1 MSDQRLGLRL
11 RAGVL
16 ALALAQQL
24 AVGQRGRGREAGGHL
39 REARHVLIRAVNAP
53 SRRSF
58 RVFREGAPARAFSLY
73 ARRRP

>member
-11 RAGVL
+11 RAGVRGLRVL

-39 REARHVLIRAVNAP
+39 REARHVLIRAVKEP
-53 SRRSF
+53 PRSF
-58 RVFREGAPARAFSLY
+58 TVPSTYALSLLKIY
-73 ARRRP
+73 

>member
-11 RAGVL
+11 RASVRGLRVL

-39 REARHVLIRAVNAP
+39 REARHVLIRAVNEP
-53 SRRSF
+53 SRSF
-58 RVFREGAPARAFSLY
+58 LVPSTYTLSLLRIY
-73 ARRRP
+73 

>member
-39 REARHVLIRAVNAP
+39 REARHVLIRAVNEP
-53 SRRSF
+53 SRSF
-58 RVFREGAPARAFSLY
+58 TVPSTYALSLL
-73 ARRRP
+73 RINTLG

>member
-11 RAGVL
+11 RAGVRGLRVL

-39 REARHVLIRAVNAP
+39 REARHVLIRAVNE
-53 SRRSF
+53 SSRSF
-58 RVFREGAPARAFSLY
+58 TVTGKAPN
-73 ARRRP
+73 